1 MRIIRRSVSPRF
13 IELCMERPC
22 CCLSQGHKWRPY
34 NNRNIC
40 HWVSLLKQSIITL
53 ELWHV
58 EINSHSS
65 ARTVQLAKNKPS
77 RTAIVMSRN
86 VKDRKFKLQ
95 TLQNEEL
102 CELKHFKMSSFF
114 KGSLIPKTKANFLL
128 WNMTT
133 SHENQQYPL
142 HYIVLSKCLP
152 KHSILSRMT
161 FLCTLIPIKK
171 FLSSTVSNN

>member
-1 MRIIRRSVSPRF
+1 MINTKNRNHSINYVKNLGYDRWSIYKQPRRDLDLSYFSLARIIRRSVSPRF

-65 ARTVQLAKNKPS
+65 ARTVQLAK
-77 RTAIVMSRN
+77 
-86 VKDRKFKLQ
+86 
-95 TLQNEEL
+95 
-102 CELKHFKMSSFF
+102 
-114 KGSLIPKTKANFLL
+114 TKAKAHLL
-128 WNMTT
+128 TCVTAFSDRHCNVTQRKRQEIQTT
-133 SHENQQYPL
+133 VTKWRTLWAE
-142 HYIVLSKCLP
+142 
-152 KHSILSRMT
+152 T
-161 FLCTLIPIKK
+161 F
-171 FLSSTVSNN
+171 